1 MATTP
6 HPGGNPQRARRMN
19 PPALRALLADS
30 LVLWGVTGRSDIT
43 DQGVR
48 ITANDLVLH
57 VVPASPDESPIRWW
71 LIREDRRR
79 PAASML
85 GLLRSL
91 RYALN
96 ATSAEPARARVSA
109 AP

>member
-1 MATTP
+1 MAAAAHPAGHP
-6 HPGGNPQRARRMN
+6 HRTRRMN

-30 LVLWGVTGRSDIT
+30 LTLWGVAGRVEIADGS
-43 DQGVR
+43 VR
-48 ITANDLVLH
+48 IIADEQVLH
-57 VVPASPDESPIRWW
+57 VTPATPGEAPMRWW
-71 LIREDRRR
+71 LISEGRQR

-96 ATSAEPARARVSA
+96 ATSAEPARARVA
-109 AP
+109 APL

>member
-1 MATTP
+1 
-6 HPGGNPQRARRMN
+6 MN

-30 LVLWGVTGRSDIT
+30 LMLWGAVGRVEIADAGI
-43 DQGVR
+43 R
-48 ITANDLVLH
+48 ITAGDRVLH
-57 VVPASPDESPIRWW
+57 VAQAAPEDAPMRWW
-71 LIREDRRR
+71 LISETRRR

-96 ATSAEPARARVSA
+96 ATSAEPARARVA
-109 AP
+109 APS

>member
-1 MATTP
+1 
-6 HPGGNPQRARRMN
+6 MN

-30 LVLWGVTGRSDIT
+30 LTLWGVAGRVEVADG
-43 DQGVR
+43 GVR
-48 ITANDLVLH
+48 ISAGEQVLH
-57 VVPASPDESPIRWW
+57 VTQAEPGEAPMRWW
-71 LIREDRRR
+71 LISETRRR

-96 ATSAEPARARVSA
+96 ATGTEPARARVA
-109 AP
+109 APL

>member
-1 MATTP
+1 
-6 HPGGNPQRARRMN
+6 MN
-19 PPALRALLADS
+19 PPALRALIADS
-30 LVLWGVTGRSDIT
+30 LTLWGVAGRVDIA
-43 DQGVR
+43 DAGIK
-48 ITANDLVLH
+48 ITAADLVVH
-57 VVPASPDESPIRWW
+57 VAPALPEDAPMRWW

-96 ATSAEPARARVSA
+96 ATGAEPARARVA
-109 AP
+109 APS

>member
-1 MATTP
+1 
-6 HPGGNPQRARRMN
+6 MN
-19 PPALRALLADS
+19 LPALRALLADS
-30 LVLWGVTGRSDIT
+30 LALWGVTGRADIA
-43 DQGVR
+43 DEGVR
-48 ITANDLVLH
+48 IIANDLVLH
-57 VVPASPDESPIRWW
+57 VVPASPDEAPMRWW

-91 RYALN
+91 KYALN
-96 ATSAEPARARVSA
+96 ATSAEPSRARVSA

>member
-1 MATTP
+1 
-6 HPGGNPQRARRMN
+6 MN

-30 LVLWGVTGRSDIT
+30 LTLWGVAGRVEIADGS
-43 DQGVR
+43 VR
-48 ITANDLVLH
+48 IIADEQVLH
-57 VVPASPDESPIRWW
+57 VTPATPGEAPMRWW
-71 LIREDRRR
+71 LISEGRQR

-96 ATSAEPARARVSA
+96 ATSAEPARA
-109 AP
+109 

>member
-1 MATTP
+1 
-6 HPGGNPQRARRMN
+6 MN

-30 LVLWGVTGRSDIT
+30 LTLWGVAGRVEIADG
-43 DQGVR
+43 GVK
-48 ITANDLVLH
+48 IIAGEMVLH
-57 VVPASPDESPIRWW
+57 VTQATPAEAPMRWW
-71 LIREDRRR
+71 LISETRRR

-96 ATSAEPARARVSA
+96 ATSAEPARARVA
-109 AP
+109 APS

>member
-1 MATTP
+1 MK
-6 HPGGNPQRARRMN
+6 

-30 LVLWGVTGRSDIT
+30 LTLWGVAGRVDIADSGVKIT
-43 DQGVR
+43 VGDQ
-48 ITANDLVLH
+48 VLH
-57 VVPASPDESPIRWW
+57 VAQAEPEEAPMRWW
-71 LIREDRRR
+71 LISETRRR

-96 ATSAEPARARVSA
+96 ATSAEPARARVA
-109 AP
+109 APS